1 MLGGIYIFTP
11 LKTMDGQKHPMRLSA
26 NPDGTHML
34 GGTSYTDAN
43 TIHMGTGKFD
53 IFLFLLLP
61 SNLFHWLCHVSPLI
75 LKHPNKSFL
84 TQQIF
89 ELFTT
94 HYLHYYKIYFF
105 ILTSTFK
112 KT

>member
-43 TIHMGTGKFD
+43 TIHMGTGKLTFFYSSS
-53 IFLFLLLP
+53 FLQT
-61 SNLFHWLCHVSPLI
+61 CLI
-75 LKHPNKSFL
+75 VFVTFSSVLKHPNKSFL
-84 TQQIF
+84 TQ
-89 ELFTT
+89 
-94 HYLHYYKIYFF
+94 
-105 ILTSTFK
+105 
-112 KT
+112 

>member
-43 TIHMGTGKFD
+43 TIHMGTGKYS
-53 IFLFLLLP
+53 L
-61 SNLFHWLCHVSPLI
+61 
-75 LKHPNKSFL
+75 
-84 TQQIF
+84 
-89 ELFTT
+89 
-94 HYLHYYKIYFF
+94 
-105 ILTSTFK
+105 
-112 KT
+112 